1 MSRDGHIELDWA
13 VDAIRVG
20 PRARQDPGD
29 LASLIESIRTSGLL
43 QPITISPDGVLLC
56 GLRRL
61 AAVKQLGQRI
71 VNVWVRT
78 GVSTRLERLI
88 AEQDENSIRQPLLP
102 TEAAALYRELK
113 QILAE
118 DAARRQE
125 ATRFGADL
133 GAASGAAESAAP
145 RGGGD
150 IRRQAAR
157 QVTGGN
163 SYTKLEQVDQVR
175 RIADDQSLPD
185 EVRRFAA
192 TALERMDA
200 DGKVDGHYRQVKA
213 VVEDARGRQLAGLA
227 RDAIAQATTKAEPEP
242 EPERRDEAQHS
253 DPTGPGPRAPRRL
266 GVRAFLL
273 TWNELSGWADRYD
286 PVAIGPELTEPQWA
300 AFARTVQDTVDFL
313 DQARQARTAA
323 R

>member
-20 PRARQDPGD
+20 ARARQDLGD
-29 LASLIESIRTSGLL
+29 LAPLIDSIRTSGLL

-78 GVSTRLERLI
+78 GVSTRLERLV
-88 AEQDENSIRQPLLP
+88 AEQDENTQRQALLP

-125 ATRFGADL
+125 ATRFGAAT
-133 GAASGAAESAAP
+133 GTAESAGP
-145 RGGGD
+145 RGAGD
-150 IRRQAAR
+150 SRRQAAQ

-163 SYTKLEQVDQVR
+163 SYTKLEQVNHVR
-175 RIADDQSLPD
+175 QIADDPSLPG
-185 EVRRFAA
+185 EVRQFAA
-192 TALERMDA
+192 SALDRMDA
-200 DGKVDGHYRQVKA
+200 DGKVDGHYRQVQA
-213 VVEDARGRQLAGLA
+213 ALEDARERQLAALA
-227 RDAIAQATTKAEPEP
+227 QDAITRATTEPDTDTDGQGGTHRSAP
-242 EPERRDEAQHS
+242 L
-253 DPTGPGPRAPRRL
+253 GPSSGVPRRL

-273 TWNELSGWADRYD
+273 TWNELSGWTDRYD
-286 PVAIGPELTEPQWA
+286 PTAIGVELTEPQWA

-313 DQARQARTAA
+313 NQARQARTAA

>member
-20 PRARQDPGD
+20 ARARQDLGD
-29 LASLIESIRTSGLL
+29 LAPLIDSIRTSGLL

-78 GVSTRLERLI
+78 GVSTRLERLV
-88 AEQDENSIRQPLLP
+88 AEQDENTQRQALLP

-125 ATRFGADL
+125 ATRFGAAT
-133 GAASGAAESAAP
+133 GTAESAGP
-145 RGGGD
+145 RGAGD
-150 IRRQAAR
+150 SRRQAAQ

-163 SYTKLEQVDQVR
+163 SYTKLEQVNHVR
-175 RIADDQSLPD
+175 QIADDSSVPE

-192 TALERMDA
+192 AALDRMDA
-200 DGKVDGHYRQVKA
+200 DGKVDGHYRQVQA
-213 VVEDARGRQLAGLA
+213 ALEDARERQLTALA
-227 RDAIAQATTKAEPEP
+227 QDAITRATTEPDTG
-242 EPERRDEAQHS
+242 ERRGTPRSA
-253 DPTGPGPRAPRRL
+253 PLGPSSGIPRQL

-273 TWNELSGWADRYD
+273 TWNELSGWTDRYD
-286 PVAIGPELTEPQWA
+286 PTAIGVELTEPQWA
-300 AFARTVQDTVDFL
+300 VFARTVQDTVDFL

>member
-20 PRARQDPGD
+20 ARARQDLGD
-29 LASLIESIRTSGLL
+29 LAPLIDSIRTSGLL

-78 GVSTRLERLI
+78 GVSTRLERLV
-88 AEQDENSIRQPLLP
+88 AEQDENTQRQALLP

-125 ATRFGADL
+125 ATRFGAAT
-133 GAASGAAESAAP
+133 GTAESAGP
-145 RGGGD
+145 RGAGD
-150 IRRQAAR
+150 SRRQAAQ

-163 SYTKLEQVDQVR
+163 SYTKLEQVNHVR
-175 RIADDQSLPD
+175 QIAEDSSVPE

-192 TALERMDA
+192 AALDRMDA
-200 DGKVDGHYRQVKA
+200 DGKVDGHYRQVQA
-213 VVEDARGRQLAGLA
+213 ALEDARERQLTALA
-227 RDAIAQATTKAEPEP
+227 QDAITRATTEPDTGGQEETP
-242 EPERRDEAQHS
+242 HS
-253 DPTGPGPRAPRRL
+253 APLGPSSAVPRRL

-273 TWNELSGWADRYD
+273 TWNELTGWTDRYD
-286 PVAIGPELTEPQWA
+286 PTAIGVELTEPQWA
-300 AFARTVQDTVDFL
+300 AFARTVQDTVHFL

-323 R
+323 P

>member
-20 PRARQDPGD
+20 ARARQDLGD
-29 LASLIESIRTSGLL
+29 LTPLIDSIRTSGLL

-78 GVSTRLERLI
+78 GVSTRLERLV
-88 AEQDENSIRQPLLP
+88 AEQDENTQRQALLP
-102 TEAAALYRELK
+102 TEAAALYRELR

-125 ATRFGADL
+125 ATRYGAENGPTSG
-133 GAASGAAESAAP
+133 GAKLAPPAAGKT
-145 RGGGD
+145 RT
-150 IRRQAAR
+150 QAAR
-157 QVTGGN
+157 MVTGGN
-163 SYTKLEQVDQVR
+163 SYTTLERVGRVQQIAHDPTVPDDVR
-175 RIADDQSLPD
+175 QL
-185 EVRRFAA
+185 AA
-192 TALERMDA
+192 TALTQMDA
-200 DGKVDGHYRQVKA
+200 DGKVDGHYRQVLA
-213 VVEDARGRQLAGLA
+213 AYEGAHDRQLTGLA
-227 RDAIAQATTKAEPEP
+227 KDAIARATTKPEA
-242 EPERRDEAQHS
+242 R
-253 DPTGPGPRAPRRL
+253 PTDQGGSPRPDTTGSPPRAPRQL

-286 PVAIGPELTEPQWA
+286 PIAIGPELTEPQWA
-300 AFARTVQDTVDFL
+300 AFARTVENTVEFL
-313 DQARQARTAA
+313 DQARQARAA
-323 R
+323 AL

>member
-61 AAVKQLGQRI
+61 AAVKQLGLRI

-88 AEQDENSIRQPLLP
+88 AEQDENSVRQPLLP

-163 SYTKLEQVDQVR
+163 SYTKLEQVNQVR
-175 RIADDQSLPD
+175 QIADDHSLPD
-185 EVRRFAA
+185 EVRRFAS

-213 VVEDARGRQLAGLA
+213 ALEDARGRQLAGLA
-227 RDAIAQATTKAEPEP
+227 RDAIAQATAKAEPER
-242 EPERRDEAQHS
+242 ELGDEARHS
-253 DPTGPGPRAPRRL
+253 DLTGPRQRAPRRL

-286 PVAIGPELTEPQWA
+286 PIAIGPELTEPQWA

-313 DQARQARTAA
+313 DQVRQARTAA